1 MADSDD
7 DHVERNDDRDLD
19 HWEAIDM
26 ADYEY
31 RPDQHT
37 LDSLSRFFQNIP
49 DMLEIVED
57 DIENFSTQGPEHCHI
72 DFCKRIAKCTNN
84 KDVFLTLMKYHVRE
98 GHLQYLDHLYSDLGD
113 EIDPENPE
121 PMKSESWL
129 AKMTKLDCKK

>member
-7 DHVERNDDRDLD
+7 DHVGRNDDRDLD

-57 DIENFSTQGPEHCHI
+57 DIDQAVESMPVPQEHMDI
-72 DFCKRIAKCTNN
+72 PAMEFQEALDTGLVPPLNQEAGRLFTNSERLLQNYARARALTASDVKSLIEDVLRNYWGKLCK
-84 KDVFLTLMKYHVRE
+84 
-98 GHLQYLDHLYSDLGD
+98 
-113 EIDPENPE
+113 
-121 PMKSESWL
+121 
-129 AKMTKLDCKK
+129 